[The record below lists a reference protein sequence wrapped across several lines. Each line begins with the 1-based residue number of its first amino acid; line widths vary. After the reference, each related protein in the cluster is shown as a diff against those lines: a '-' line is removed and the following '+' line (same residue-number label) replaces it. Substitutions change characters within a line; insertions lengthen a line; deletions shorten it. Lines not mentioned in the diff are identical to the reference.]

1 MQFLRIEYDLATG
14 IIHDPQTHVLGTQ
27 TMVNQTSREQEFRFE
42 LDASKIH
49 TGTWEYSH
57 GFPIKATAAFETGIP
72 MVLEGKISMIDVS
85 HMEKTWKFDGHKH
98 AFSSSKLWKASLPV
112 NVAPGE
118 SVRVTTT
125 IVRGHLE
132 VPFTIVLRS
141 KSTDLQLLPSEIRL
155 ALIK

>member
-1 MQFLRIEYDLATG
+1 
-14 IIHDPQTHVLGTQ
+14 
-27 TMVNQTSREQEFRFE
+27 
-42 LDASKIH
+42 
-49 TGTWEYSH
+49 
-57 GFPIKATAAFETGIP
+57 

-85 HMEKTWKFDGHKH
+85 HMEKTWKFDGYKH

-141 KSTDLQLLPSEIRL
+141 KSTGLEVRTHGIWRGMSTWDLCHAVTAI
-155 ALIK
+155 